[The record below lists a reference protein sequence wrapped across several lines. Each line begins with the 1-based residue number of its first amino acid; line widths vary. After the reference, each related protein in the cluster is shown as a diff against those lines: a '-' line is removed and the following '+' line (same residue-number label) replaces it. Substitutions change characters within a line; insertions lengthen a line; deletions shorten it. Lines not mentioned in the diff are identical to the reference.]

1 MCDAI
6 SRSSSQVVLKKLV
19 VKKVHYSVP
28 TMYTTFTGLPF
39 AIVLSAI
46 LIGSGYSR
54 IFENYQKRFEELQ
67 QQTVLVLI
75 VGCVGT
81 LNQLI
86 LNLALKYD
94 DVLKISLVKSA
105 DLFFVLMLQSI
116 FLGIHINALNLMGL
130 MMIFFSTITIL
141 VFKYLNER
149 LMNETVE
156 ESNEVEHKKETREE
170 AKVKKTNR
178 SAILRVVFFKF

>member
-1 MCDAI
+1 
-6 SRSSSQVVLKKLV
+6 
-19 VKKVHYSVP
+19 
-28 TMYTTFTGLPF
+28 MYTTFTGLPF

-54 IFENYQKRFEELQ
+54 ILENYQKRFEELQ

-116 FLGIHINALNLMGL
+116 FLGIHINALNLIGL